1 MVVAAIELPITCIG
15 IGLLMWFELA
25 CLNYYG
31 YGENL
36 QILELKRIWADLPW
50 CYTLVFGVA
59 NINEVGLQTRN
70 DSIT

>member
-1 MVVAAIELPITCIG
+1 
-15 IGLLMWFELA
+15 MWFELA

-36 QILELKRIWADLPW
+36 QSLELKRIWADLPW